1 MFGIMYSHSL
11 CSSPLS
17 LKWKKRKKKLEERN
31 LRPRESH
38 PGTQSGPVERE
49 EERERE
55 GGRKGRREGRR
66 EEGRGGECVG
76 KEGGVVV
83 FTRVWK
89 NTCLLICFK
98 LPTFE
103 LANWLFYALL

>member
-1 MFGIMYSHSL
+1 M
-11 CSSPLS
+11 
-17 LKWKKRKKKLEERN
+17 
-31 LRPRESH
+31 
-38 PGTQSGPVERE
+38 E
-49 EERERE
+49 EEEEEIGGKKSQTKRVSPRYTEWPGRKRGRERE
-55 GGRKGRREGRR
+55 GGKKGGREGRR

-103 LANWLFYALL
+103 LANWLFYALW